1 MILPRGGGIMAPTS
15 TSVEEHAMSAEPSP
29 TSGSPSAERGDDIVT
44 RLAERL
50 GAEVNQATVYGEPV
64 ERNGLTV
71 IPVASARFAF
81 GGGSGGDAE
90 TQQEGGGGGGIG
102 WVAPAGYIE
111 LRDTGSRFVPA
122 VRPER
127 MLLLIVGGAL
137 AGVALFRA
145 LGPRGGAGGGRV
157 RALGDKLRR

>member
-1 MILPRGGGIMAPTS
+1 MSGAPNPATPGGPPPKRS
-15 TSVEEHAMSAEPSP
+15 
-29 TSGSPSAERGDDIVT
+29 DDMVT

-50 GAEVNQATVYGEPV
+50 GAQVNQATVYGEPV

-81 GGGSGGDAE
+81 GGGTGGDAE
-90 TQQEGGGGGGIG
+90 TQQEGGGAGGVG

-111 LRDTGSRFVPA
+111 LRDTGSRFVP
-122 VRPER
+122 VVHPER
-127 MLLLIVGGAL
+127 MVLLVLGGAI

-145 LGPRGGAGGGRV
+145 LGARSGARRRLA
-157 RALGDKLRR
+157 RAVGDKLGR